1 MTQHAVSSVLRI
13 HLSCIPPTTTHQDK
27 HIVKIGAWS
36 RLADKPTLIEAKST
50 LDSLLLPHQLP
61 RPIDGPY
68 IVAFEFTWPWQKGA
82 RKWERALGRI
92 PMTSRPDASN
102 LAKTLEDR
110 LSRLKFIHDDNAVVE
125 LHVRKWWGD
134 EPGIDIAIASIT
146 QRAEV
151 IPAAND
157 LFAQLEEAH
166 P

>member
-68 IVAFEFTWPWQKGA
+68 IVAFEFTWPWLKGA
-82 RKWERALGRI
+82 RNWERALGRI

-102 LAKTLEDR
+102 LVKLISFNIFDASSKEYS
-110 LSRLKFIHDDNAVVE
+110 LSRLNFARTAFLFLEIF
-125 LHVRKWWGD
+125 
-134 EPGIDIAIASIT
+134 AIALINYST
-146 QRAEV
+146 
-151 IPAAND
+151 
-157 LFAQLEEAH
+157 EEFLIQ
-166 P
+166 